1 LPQSGDPD
9 WSCQADVERA
19 VTEFIEER
27 FSIPMAVSTIR
38 EWTVKFIAEWQAGKA
53 DN

>member
-1 LPQSGDPD
+1 LPQSGDPE

-19 VTEFIEER
+19 VAEFIEKR
-27 FSIPMAVSTIR
+27 FDIHLAVSTIR
-38 EWTVKFIAEWQAGKA
+38 ARTAKFIAEWQAGKA